1 MKRLWTWSLK
11 NSWNIYSLLI
21 LLFYEKKR
29 IEKSLYVCDIL
40 NYIQLKI
47 KCIVLI

>member
-1 MKRLWTWSLK
+1 MK
-11 NSWNIYSLLI
+11 
-21 LLFYEKKR
+21 KKS